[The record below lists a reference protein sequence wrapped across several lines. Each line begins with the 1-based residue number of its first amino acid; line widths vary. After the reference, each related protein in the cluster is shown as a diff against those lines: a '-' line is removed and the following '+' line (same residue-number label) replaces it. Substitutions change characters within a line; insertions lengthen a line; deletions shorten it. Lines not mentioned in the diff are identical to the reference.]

1 MRISELAQELGV
13 ESKVVIEYLK
23 EATGT
28 EYKAANKIEGYHE
41 EMARDHFPAAKKE
54 VEFEPAAR
62 PKAILRR
69 GSSAQSVGVECPEC
83 GTVVQGGG
91 IVKCPTCS
99 MTFCAKCKEQLQ
111 SGDQVCPHCGNKKEQ
126 PKPEPVHGVSIRI
139 SDLAKELGVDPKSVC
154 VYIYSEGYGN
164 FTPDTFINSYI
175 ADNVRD
181 YFKANKGYHQESRP
195 QKPYN
200 PGDYTDII
208 VKPAST
214 PAPKEKSLWKRIK
227 EILRIEK

>member
-1 MRISELAQELGV
+1 MSE
-13 ESKVVIEYLK
+13 KVK
-23 EATGT
+23 
-28 EYKAANKIEGYHE
+28 
-41 EMARDHFPAAKKE
+41 
-54 VEFEPAAR
+54 
-62 PKAILRR
+62 
-69 GSSAQSVGVECPEC
+69 CPEC

-91 IVKCPTCS
+91 IVKCRTCS

-111 SGDQVCPHCGNKKEQ
+111 PGDQVCPHCGNKKEQ
-126 PKPEPVHGVSIRI
+126 PKPEPVSKPVPKPELKPVPKQESEHRYIPGLKEDTPKLKPISGVSIRI

-200 PGDYTDII
+200 PGDYTP
-208 VKPAST
+208 VTFKPAST
-214 PAPKEKSLWKRIK
+214 PAPKEKSWWEKFKDKVVFWKK
-227 EILRIEK
+227 